1 MADEAI
7 RQHQMMAQ
15 GKGVLGDETF
25 GTESPFKSAGTTDT
39 PRGTMKEG
47 SRAISRPRGFHPEPD
62 HGEYK

>member
-15 GKGVLGDETF
+15 GKGILGDEKF
-25 GTESPFKSAGTTDT
+25 GTESPFKGCNEQDT

-62 HGEYK
+62 HGGY